1 LDYFLHRF
9 TLDLTKVRLVYF
21 SPTGTGR
28 KTIKEIAKGIGIDTK
43 VIDVTL
49 PDTDLELFKLGS
61 EELAIFSVPVY
72 GGRVPLTAL
81 ERLEAVKGE
90 STPAVLVAVYGN
102 RAYEDALLELHNKT
116 TELGFKTIAAAAFI
130 GQHSFDTHETPIA
143 TGRPDSEDLKKA
155 HRFGADVLNKIKRIG
170 ELQEINV
177 PGNYP
182 YRERGSRAPRSPE
195 TVPATC
201 ILCGM
206 CARVCPVACVEVSN
220 VVATEKDQCITCS
233 ACVQNCPTGARLWEH
248 EGILKAARWLSEE
261 HGARKE
267 PDIFL

>member
-1 LDYFLHRF
+1 MNLI
-9 TLDLTKVRLVYF
+9 KVRLVYF

-28 KTIKEIAKGIGIDTK
+28 KTIMEIAKGMSLDTE
-43 VIDVTL
+43 VIDLTP
-49 PDTDLELFKLGS
+49 PDTDLELHKLGTD
-61 EELAIFSVPVY
+61 ELAIFSIPVY

-81 ERLEAVKGE
+81 ERLEAVRGE
-90 STPAVLVAVYGN
+90 STPAVLVALYGN

-116 TELGFKTIAAAAFI
+116 TEMGFKTIAAAAFI
-130 GQHSFDTHETPIA
+130 GQHSFDTQETPIA
-143 TGRPDSEDLKKA
+143 TGRPDLEDLKKA
-155 HRFGADVLNKIKRIG
+155 HKFGADVLNKIKSMS

-195 TVPATC
+195 TDATTC

-206 CARVCPVACVEVSN
+206 CARVCPVGCIEVSN
-220 VVATEKDQCITCS
+220 VVVTEKPQCIACS
-233 ACVQNCPTGARLWEH
+233 ACVQNCPTVARRWEH
-248 EGILKAARWLSEE
+248 EGVLKAAIWLSEE

-267 PDIFL
+267 PEIFL